1 MFLPNVQIPPYTFK
15 VPDGWVEKPVSIADL
30 GGTEIDVR
38 LDNDEEGKLAIVV
51 APVLRFLSVGFNA
64 DVRIEDIGPPSL
76 LLNGFAPE
84 ILGGPVDEDDV
95 VTDTMKKNGLT
106 YYMWETKSHDLM
118 SATAFKN
125 RVFIIALRA
134 NPRQWRY
141 SKDTLRDIQKS
152 FAVKDA

>member
-1 MFLPNVQIPPYTFK
+1 M
-15 VPDGWVEKPVSIADL
+15 
-30 GGTEIDVR
+30 
-38 LDNDEEGKLAIVV
+38 
-51 APVLRFLSVGFNA
+51 
-64 DVRIEDIGPPSL
+64 RIEDIGPPSL

-95 VTDTMKKNGLT
+95 VTDTMTKNGLT